1 MGLREHSG
9 LHKLPGG
16 SDLQSSAND
25 MCSIQLFYNSVNNDN
40 HDNENNCYQR
50 TT

>member
-9 LHKLPGG
+9 LQKLPGG

-25 MCSIQLFYNSVNNDN
+25 MCSIQLFCNSVNSDN
-40 HDNENNCYQR
+40 KGNYYQR